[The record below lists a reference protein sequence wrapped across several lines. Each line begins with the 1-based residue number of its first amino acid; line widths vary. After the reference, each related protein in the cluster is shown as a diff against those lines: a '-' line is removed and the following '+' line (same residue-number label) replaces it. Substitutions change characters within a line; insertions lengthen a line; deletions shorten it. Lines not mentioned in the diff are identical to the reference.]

1 MREDRR
7 ATILAVAFAM
17 AGGSALVALAF
28 VQDLPGP
35 IGVWIVLAAAFV
47 ALELS
52 SVSVGDGLSVSAS
65 VMVVFTA
72 GVVFG
77 RDAGVLAVAVM
88 AALAVVHPDDLRQR
102 RWRQPLGNFGQLVLS
117 STAAMVVF
125 RLFLPA
131 DGVAATDLPTL
142 AAGAAVSAVVYDWV
156 NFRLVSMAV
165 SILYPDRS
173 MPSWAQM
180 LPNHLAL
187 SVLGAFGALLGSAY
201 LAVGPVV
208 LPLLFPI
215 YGVGHAGFAA
225 YGRLRDAQ
233 ESTIRGMVKAI
244 EALDPYTRGHTDRVT
259 EFVRLTAVEL
269 GLGAERRQRLRW
281 AALLHD
287 VGKVAVPSELLRS
300 GGPLTEDEY
309 RTVVRHMRG
318 VEEMLA
324 EVPFL
329 QPMVDVIRLHHGL
342 LDPLA
347 ELDDEVDAELL
358 EEARVLSVADA
369 FDAMTSTRS
378 YRSAVTQ
385 SAAFA
390 QLRADADRFGPS
402 VVEAVIAVI
411 EGSGEVYGSPDDAS
425 SAEVE
430 RLVRER
436 AQRA

>member
-7 ATILAVAFAM
+7 ATILAVVFAT
-17 AGGSALVALAF
+17 AGACALIALAL

-35 IGVWIVLAAAFV
+35 IAVWIVLAAAFV

-52 SVSVGDGLSVSAS
+52 SVPVGDGLSVSAS

-77 RDAGVLAVAVM
+77 RDAGVLAVAAM

-117 STAAMVVF
+117 STAAMLVF

-131 DGVAATDLPTL
+131 GDVVTTDLPTL
-142 AAGAAVSAVVYDWV
+142 AAGAALAAVVYDWV
-156 NFRLVSMAV
+156 NFRLVSIAV
-165 SILYPDRS
+165 RILYPDRP
-173 MPSWAQM
+173 MPSWTQM

-201 LAVGPVV
+201 LTAGPVI

-225 YGRLRDAQ
+225 YSRLRDAQ

-259 EFVRLTAVEL
+259 EFVGMTAGEL
-269 GLGAERRQRLRW
+269 GLGAQRRQRLRW

-287 VGKVAVPSELLRS
+287 VGKVAVPSDLLRS
-300 GGPLTEDEY
+300 GGPLTDDEY

-329 QPMVDVIRLHHGL
+329 QPMVDVIRLHHRL

-347 ELDDEVDAELL
+347 EIDDGVDPELL

-378 YRSAVTQ
+378 YRAAVTQ
-385 SAAFA
+385 SSAFA
-390 QLRADADRFGPS
+390 QLRAGSDRFGES
-402 VVEAVIAVI
+402 VVEALISVI
-411 EGSGEVYGSPDDAS
+411 ERSGEVYGSPDDAS